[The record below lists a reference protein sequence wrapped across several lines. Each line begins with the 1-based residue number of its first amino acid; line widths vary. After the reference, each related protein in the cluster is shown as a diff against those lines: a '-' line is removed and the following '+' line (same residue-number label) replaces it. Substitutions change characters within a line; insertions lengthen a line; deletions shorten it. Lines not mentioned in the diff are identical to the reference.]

1 MEGRPTFSIIVPT
14 YCRPKQLAAC
24 LESIAQLEYPRE
36 LFEVLVVDDGSS
48 SPPPHEIISAFSSK
62 FPVSLMT
69 PKHGGPAAARNAGA
83 GQAKGKFLAFT
94 DDDCAPAPDWLQALA
109 TRLAVSPD
117 CMIGG
122 HAINALVHNPCAAA
136 SQMLIDYLYSYF
148 NTRVGEG
155 SFFTSNNICVPA
167 DHFRAIGG
175 FDVSFSNAAAEDR
188 DFCDRWFH
196 SGRRL
201 IYAPEIIVYH
211 AHALTLKTFWRQHCT
226 YGRGANQFY
235 RLHYQRTSEKL
246 KLNRLTFYSNLLKHP
261 FSNRSGGKAFST
273 SMLLALSQVA
283 TFAGFAWEDM
293 VSRFRLERPVS
304 S

>member
-1 MEGRPTFSIIVPT
+1 MEDRATFSIIVPT
-14 YCRPKQLAAC
+14 YRRPKQLAAC
-24 LESIAQLEYPRE
+24 LESMVQLEYPRE

-48 SPPPHEIISAFSSK
+48 SPPRDIINGFSAKFS
-62 FPVSLMT
+62 VSLLT

-83 GQAKGKFLAFT
+83 AKATGKFLAFT
-94 DDDCAPAPDWLQALA
+94 DDDCAPSPGWLQALA
-109 TRLAVSPD
+109 RRLAASPD

-122 HAINALVHNPCAAA
+122 HAINALVHNPCAVA
-136 SQMLIDYLYSYF
+136 SQMLIDYLYAYF
-148 NTRVGEG
+148 NASLGEG
-155 SFFTSNNICVPA
+155 SFFASNNICVPA

-201 IYAPEIIVYH
+201 IYAPEAIVYH

-246 KLNRLTFYSNLLKHP
+246 KLNRLTFYYNLLKHP
-261 FSNRSGGKAFST
+261 FSSRSRGKAFSA

-283 TFAGFAWEDM
+283 TLAGFAWENM
-293 VSRFRLERPVS
+293 LGWFRARGPIVS
-304 S
+304 